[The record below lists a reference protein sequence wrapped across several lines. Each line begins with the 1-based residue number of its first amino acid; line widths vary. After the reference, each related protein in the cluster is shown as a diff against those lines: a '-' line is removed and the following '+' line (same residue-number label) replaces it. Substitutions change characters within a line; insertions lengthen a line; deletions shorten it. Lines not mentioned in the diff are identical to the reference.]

1 MSARIIQCDY
11 DALSQVATLFGEESE
26 AVHRLFEQVQGVATA
41 VEQGGW
47 VGEGAMRFLSELKE
61 IVFPAGKRL
70 SQVLGEAARASRRIA
85 DALQQ
90 HEDEAGCL
98 FRGEGVAFG
107 KTATFGGE
115 MTRATGSYDTVANSI
130 AGIPVRAKQND
141 GGNVR
146 TRTDGLDTV
155 TGSGAASVI
164 GDLRGD
170 VAGIARYLDTMFNID
185 YKLTAAVYSALNVLG
200 FDVSGWQNTSDNFGP
215 GLLGGVIGLI
225 AKAGGSFFSGFAL
238 GQAAQGAWWA
248 VGSTFEFFQN
258 LFTTGSTVDYT
269 DNYESLVERQL
280 KNAMRDVFAGFYE
293 RYKDDIDTGRA
304 LESVAN
310 SMDAYLATHPDA
322 SFSGEVYTQDDTSY
336 ARITA
341 ADGTVVFEGTIT
353 PRAARQIETSFE
365 THGPNFT
372 TEGALREGVVA
383 YMEQLYPPSQG
394 YQAGYETTINQLME
408 KPDMQAILGRIAA
421 GEVITPVE
429 LHAVINANPV
439 PVIQAAPAP
448 GSP

>member
-170 VAGIARYLDTMFNID
+170 VAGIGRYLDTMFNID

-322 SFSGEVYTQDDTSY
+322 SFSGAFAALESEREGLLAWDGFYRGDDAGSGLVALFRNRSREDRVRIPLPPS
-336 ARITA
+336 AR
-341 ADGTVVFEGTIT
+341 
-353 PRAARQIETSFE
+353 
-365 THGPNFT
+365 GPL
-372 TEGALREGVVA
+372 ALRDVLTGARVRASAESP
-383 YMEQLYPPSQG
+383 ELSLP
-394 YQAGYETTINQLME
+394 AG
-408 KPDMQAILGRIAA
+408 
-421 GEVITPVE
+421 GE
-429 LHAVINANPV
+429 
-439 PVIQAAPAP
+439 AAPFALFEV
-448 GSP
+448 SPA